1 MIRHSIKALLILLI
15 IVGMVIFL
23 SPYSVFAQTPTPID
37 AVDDTIFIPQ
47 NTVDVTI
54 DVLANDLG
62 DDINLAS
69 LAIATPPLK
78 GVAVIDSGNIKYTP
92 TNTTLIGSDTLQ
104 YKICETTN
112 SSTCDTATV
121 AIYVAKPVA
130 VDIKPGSCPNPF
142 NLKSRGV
149 LPVAILGTPA
159 FDSTPSFDVTLIDRG
174 TLSLEWVGPIRTSI
188 EVAGVAPTRT
198 STEDVATPFTGE
210 ITSCE
215 NCTELGPDGNMDLTL
230 KFSTQA
236 IVQAIGVD
244 NVNDGDCL
252 VLTLTGKLEDDTPI
266 IGEDVLRILKKG
278 KVKPPKP
285 PNPHKPI
292 KN

>member
-1 MIRHSIKALLILLI
+1 MTFLRTIFL
-15 IVGMVIFL
+15 VFGMVIFL
-23 SPYSVFAQTPTPID
+23 LPYSVFAQTPIPID

-47 NTVDVTI
+47 NTADVTI

-69 LAIATPPLK
+69 LAITTPPSK
-78 GVAVIDSGNIKYTP
+78 GVAVIDSLNIKYTP
-92 TNTTLIGSDTLQ
+92 TNITLIGLDTLE
-104 YKICETTN
+104 YKICETADPTK
-112 SSTCDTATV
+112 CDTATV
-121 AIYVAKPVA
+121 TIYVAQPVA

-149 LPVAILGTPA
+149 LPVAILGTE
-159 FDSTPSFDVTLIDRG
+159 DFDVTLIDRG
-174 TLSLEWVGPIRTSI
+174 TLSLEWVGPIRTSV
-188 EVAGVAPTRT
+188 EVAGVTPTRT
-198 STEDVATPFTGE
+198 STEDVATPFIGE

-215 NCTELGPDGNMDLTL
+215 SCTELGPDGYMDLTL
-230 KFSTQA
+230 KFSTQE

-244 NVNDGDCL
+244 NVNDGECL
-252 VLTLTGKLEDDTPI
+252 VLTLTGKLSDDTPI
-266 IGEDVLRILKKG
+266 IGQDVLRILKKG

-292 KN
+292 KD